1 MKRGRPKGYSPY
13 INIPY
18 EDLADFVGRKTLVK
32 VGRTWL
38 EELIKQTNSDQP
50 DAIDEAEADKQRA
63 SESKKILAREKTEQ
77 PKIEYELTTFDE
89 D

>member
-32 VGRTWL
+32 VCGKWL
-38 EELIKQTNSDQP
+38 KELIEETNSEAKDWG
-50 DAIDEAEADKQRA
+50 AITPSSSGGA
-63 SESKKILAREKTEQ
+63 TNNNEQ
-77 PKIEYELTTFDE
+77 PKIEFQLTTFDE

>member
-13 INIPY
+13 TNIPY

-32 VGRTWL
+32 VCGKWL
-38 EELIKQTNSDQP
+38 KELIEETNSETKDWGEIVSP
-50 DAIDEAEADKQRA
+50 PSGGVTKDNK
-63 SESKKILAREKTEQ
+63 EQ
-77 PKIEYELTTFDE
+77 PKIEFQLTTFDE

>member
-13 INIPY
+13 VDIPY

-32 VGRTWL
+32 VCGKWL
-38 EELIKQTNSDQP
+38 KELIKETN
-50 DAIDEAEADKQRA
+50 AEEINWIAEEVCPTKDV
-63 SESKKILAREKTEQ
+63 EQ
-77 PKIEYELTTFDE
+77 QKIEYKLTTFNE

>member
-13 INIPY
+13 INISY

-50 DAIDEAEADKQRA
+50 DAIDEAEA
-63 SESKKILAREKTEQ
+63 KKILVREKIEQ

-89 D
+89 N

>member
-13 INIPY
+13 INISY

-32 VGRTWL
+32 VGSTWL

-50 DAIDEAEADKQRA
+50 DAIDEAEA
-63 SESKKILAREKTEQ
+63 KKILVREKIEQ

-89 D
+89 N